1 MMKKWFQTAG
11 QAALEKKS
19 WWLHCFC
26 YFCVRFVG
34 VFDLHVV
41 AYCSILWLS
50 GSGFALIWFR
60 PVQSNANKHMVSVMS
75 VVKFVAN
82 DFHLRVLGILFWT
95 GLCYWCT
102 LAGWPS
108 KVCPIDVADIVQYID
123 TYMYIY
129 ISVIYYIYRKFTHIT
144 FIYVRI
150 HIHIACM
157 QNIHIYIYVYMYMH
171 TISYAYI

>member
-1 MMKKWFQTAG
+1 M
-11 QAALEKKS
+11 
-19 WWLHCFC
+19 
-26 YFCVRFVG
+26 G

-41 AYCSILWLS
+41 AYCSILWL
-50 GSGFALIWFR
+50 SGFALIWFR

-123 TYMYIY
+123 TYVYIY
-129 ISVIYYIYRKFTHIT
+129 ISYILYIYRKFTHIT

-157 QNIHIYIYVYMYMH
+157 QNIHIYICTCICTQYHMH
-171 TISYAYI
+171 IYSIFTCVQYTHVSYKSVSLFFNEYFVF

>member
-19 WWLHCFC
+19 WWLH
-26 YFCVRFVG
+26 
-34 VFDLHVV
+34 FDLHVV

-123 TYMYIY
+123 TYVYIY
-129 ISVIYYIYRKFTHIT
+129 IYKLYIIYIESSHILRSYMYVFTFT
-144 FIYVRI
+144 LY
-150 HIHIACM
+150 ACK
-157 QNIHIYIYVYMYMH
+157 ISIYIYMYMYMH